1 MCGMIIDCALYRN
14 GFREDV
20 DGDLSTALTRVRA
33 ESDAFLWIGLHEP
46 STSEFDEV
54 KKELRLHPLAIEDAA
69 EGHQRPKIEHY
80 GDTVFVVVKTVTYT
94 RPHAIEVG
102 EIMLFV
108 GPDFVITVRHGKA
121 NPLARVR
128 RRLEADHALLSVG
141 GPGAVLY
148 GVCDDVIDSY
158 DTIAHEIEADIIEL
172 ERRVFTRS
180 RDDVT
185 EDIYTL
191 KREILEFRTA
201 EDPLI
206 PVLQEITRGRVALC
220 EKTGDRFRSALDD
233 LLRADQQIDSHNELV
248 TNVLT
253 AHLALLGKQQNEDVR
268 KISAWAAILAV
279 PTAIAGIYGMNF
291 EHMPETTWQF
301 GYPMALSVMGGL
313 CYLLYRKLRK
323 SGWL

>member
-1 MCGMIIDCALYRN
+1 MADVIIDCAIYRN

-20 DGDLSTALTRVRA
+20 DGGISEALTTAR
-33 ESDAFLWIGLHEP
+33 SDGDAFLWIGLHEP
-46 STSEFDEV
+46 SAEEFDEV

-69 EGHQRPKIEHY
+69 NGHQRPKLEHY
-80 GDTVFVVVKTVTYT
+80 GDTVFVVLKTVTYT
-94 RPHAIEVG
+94 RPTAIELG

-108 GPDFVITVRHGKA
+108 GKDFVITVRHGKA
-121 NPLARVR
+121 NPLREVR
-128 RRLEADHALLSVG
+128 RRLEADHALLASG
-141 GPGAVLY
+141 TGAVLY
-148 GVCDDVIDSY
+148 SVCDDIVDSY
-158 DTIAHEIEADIIEL
+158 DRIAHDIEADIIDL
-172 ERRVFTRS
+172 ERRIFTRG

-206 PVLQEITRGRVALC
+206 PVVQEIVKGRVALC
-220 EKTGDRFRSALDD
+220 AKTEDRFRNVLDH
-233 LLRADQQIDSHNELV
+233 LLRADQQIDAHNELV

-268 KISAWAAILAV
+268 KISAWAAILAI

-291 EHMPETTWQF
+291 SHMPELRWTY
-301 GYPMALSVMGGL
+301 GYPLILTFMGTG
-313 CYLLYRKLRK
+313 CFLLYRKLKK